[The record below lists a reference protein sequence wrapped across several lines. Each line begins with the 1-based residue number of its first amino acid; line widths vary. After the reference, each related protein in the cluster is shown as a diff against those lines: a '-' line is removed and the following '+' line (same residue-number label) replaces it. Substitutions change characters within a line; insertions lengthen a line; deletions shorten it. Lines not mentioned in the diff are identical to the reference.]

1 MKTTS
6 MDFAQLL
13 GSRLVELRKELKLH
27 QRQMAQK
34 MGISERVYRRYE
46 SGEQVPGS
54 DKLMA
59 LLEDLKDL
67 NSMWLMRDSGRMFK
81 SQEQPQHKD
90 VILNIVGSNLSI
102 ERIVIL
108 LKGLEDED
116 LQSVLFYVAEK
127 KKFRDLHT
135 EMREMV
141 KKLERPAS
149 AEVHE
154 ETAE

>member
-59 LLEDLKDL
+59 LLDDLKDL
-67 NSMWLMRDSGRMFK
+67 NSMWLMRGSGRMGK
-81 SQEQPQHKD
+81 SHEQPQHKD

-102 ERIVIL
+102 ERIVVL

-116 LQSVLFYVAEK
+116 LQSVLFYVGEK

-141 KKLERPAS
+141 KKLERPAGVDVQNQRS
-149 AEVHE
+149 E
-154 ETAE
+154 